1 MRLFLAASLC
11 GAIAFAAACGEDIDP
26 AKRRAQ
32 NPDAPLGDDGTV
44 PSLPTGSRRITAR
57 EYNRILADVLMDRV
71 GAQGVRAEDTKTGFD
86 NDIGGQPLAS
96 AAYIEEKELAA
107 KEAALRFVANA
118 EAYGALVPCAPNG
131 PGDAVCFKQFVA
143 KVGRRLLRHSLA
155 PEDTQRYADA
165 LLPFAIEKND
175 FKKGVEL
182 AVRAMLQDTE
192 FLYLVKTTRPI
203 EGRPGVVALTG
214 PARASSLSFYLWG
227 TTPDDALLDK
237 AEAGELDRP
246 ARVAEIAKE
255 MIEDPRAKDQVTR
268 FVAMWLGYE
277 RNPAL
282 TPEMAEE
289 VRRLVERT
297 VFANDTDF
305 LALFSSTDTYL
316 PNDALADRY
325 GLPHPPAGGGFIAYP
340 DGKRAGIL
348 STGAALT
355 MGAKLGDSS
364 PTQRGKAILEKI
376 LCTPLARP
384 ANVNV
389 DEPPMAADSSP
400 CKVARYKAISDQGA
414 SCASCHAMLDGI
426 GLGLE
431 NYDLTGKF
439 REHDDGLPACTIPG
453 DGNLP
458 GSGAFKGPGELSG
471 LLLKTGKMQA
481 CIVRQAFRYGLGREE
496 VLEDHESL
504 TSLATQF
511 SGEQQNF
518 KRLLVRLVSSSAF
531 LTVKEQP

>member
-1 MRLFLAASLC
+1 MRFFLAAFVC
-11 GAIAFAAACGEDIDP
+11 GAIACAAACGEDVDP
-26 AKRRAQ
+26 AKKRTIG
-32 NPDAPLGDDGTV
+32 PDAPLPDDGTV
-44 PSLPTGSRRITAR
+44 PSLATGSRRITAR
-57 EYNRILADVLMDRV
+57 EYNRILADVLLDRV
-71 GAQGVRAEDTKTGFD
+71 GAPVTRAEDTKTGFD
-86 NDIGGQPLAS
+86 NDIGAQPLAS

-107 KEAALRFVANA
+107 KEAATRFIANG
-118 EAYGALVPCAPNG
+118 EAYAALVPCTPNG
-131 PGDAVCFKQFVA
+131 PGDAVCFQQFVA
-143 KVGRRLLRHSLA
+143 KAGRRLLRHSLT
-155 PEDTQRYADA
+155 PEDTKRYADA

-182 AVRAMLQDTE
+182 AIRAMLQDAE

-203 EGRPGVVALTG
+203 EGRPGIVALTG
-214 PARASSLSFYLWG
+214 PARAAALSFFLWG

-246 ARVAEIAKE
+246 VRVAEIAKE

-277 RNPAL
+277 RNPTL

-297 VFANDTDF
+297 VFANNGDF
-305 LALFSSTDTYL
+305 LGLFASPDTYL

-325 GLPHPPAGGGFIAYP
+325 GLPHPPPGGGFVAYP

-364 PTQRGKAILEKI
+364 PTQRGKAVLEKI

-384 ANVNV
+384 PNVNV
-389 DEPPMAADSSP
+389 DEPPMTADNSP
-400 CKVARYKAISDQGA
+400 CKVPRYKAIGEQSA
-414 SCASCHAMLDGI
+414 SCASCHSLLDGI

-431 NYDLTGKF
+431 NYNLIGQF
-439 REHDDGLPACTIPG
+439 RDHDDGRPECPIPG

-458 GSGAFKGPGELSG
+458 GSGTFKGPGELSA
-471 LLLKTGKMQA
+471 LLLKTGKMQG
-481 CIVRQAFRYGLGREE
+481 CVVRQAFRYGLGREE
-496 VLEDHESL
+496 VLEDNDSL

-511 SGEQQNF
+511 TGEQQNL

-531 LTVKEQP
+531 LTIKEQP